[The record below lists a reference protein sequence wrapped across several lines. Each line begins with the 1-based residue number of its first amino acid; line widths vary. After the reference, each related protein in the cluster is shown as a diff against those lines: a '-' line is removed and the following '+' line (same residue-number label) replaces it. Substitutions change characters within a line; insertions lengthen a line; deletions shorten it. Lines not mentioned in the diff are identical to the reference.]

1 MFTGGADDALH
12 ARVHH
17 SRLWFNSEDA
27 AEDETARG
35 GATQTDASA
44 THVAFVGVASAT
56 ALRVYPAFG
65 VLKGERHTVKKA
77 TPDEP
82 LVAAALV
89 VPRAADDDDDDD
101 DDDVSSGSQSA
112 RSPPSWPAAFVAV
125 SSHGRLLTW
134 SLPGLTPT
142 RSIGPVPPL
151 SAMDAAGFCV
161 DGAVFAIAGG
171 GVSVAKLAIAPRSS
185 RGAKA
190 KPESGLVLYDH
201 ELAAAAAAAE
211 SAAKSAS
218 RTSHAASDQDAST
231 RELVTGNAPSPFSP
245 EGTPE
250 KQRKGDPPGNRT
262 QGTNNDLSKS
272 VNHFLKG
279 DGRAAMASF
288 GSVMRRTKEKAAVAM
303 VQAKEKIK
311 TRMSASGAGDGS
323 YPGDESGTYEKGP
336 MDLAFLFAEPECLE
350 TPDAPEI
357 VPEREVAKV
366 ATRSNAAAGSNLI
379 RGTSGSSGKSSNEDD
394 ADRAALFGSGGGGGG
409 GSSSGVGSS
418 STTSYPTAP
427 KLNTAADIRAKYG
440 IGRKKADEADGMTS
454 SLEATRDKLAE
465 RGERLKGIQDKTER
479 MQSDA
484 DDFASMAEKLRK
496 QQEKSWW

>member
-1 MFTGGADDALH
+1 M
-12 ARVHH
+12 
-17 SRLWFNSEDA
+17 
-27 AEDETARG
+27 
-35 GATQTDASA
+35 
-44 THVAFVGVASAT
+44 
-56 ALRVYPAFG
+56 
-65 VLKGERHTVKKA
+65 KKA

-89 VPRAADDDDDDD
+89 VPRAADDDDDED
-101 DDDVSSGSQSA
+101 DDDVPSGSQSA
-112 RSPPSWPAAFVAV
+112 RLPPSWPAAFVAV

-151 SAMDAAGFCV
+151 SAIDAAGFCV

-185 RGAKA
+185 CGAKA
-190 KPESGLVLYDH
+190 KPESGLVLYDD

-218 RTSHAASDQDAST
+218 RTSHAVSDQDAST
-231 RELVTGNAPSPFSP
+231 RELATGSAPSPFSP

-311 TRMSASGAGDGS
+311 TRMSSSGAGDGS
-323 YPGDESGTYEKGP
+323 YPGDESGIEKGP

-418 STTSYPTAP
+418 STTPYPTAP

-454 SLEATRDKLAE
+454 NLEATRDKLAE

>member
-1 MFTGGADDALH
+1 M
-12 ARVHH
+12 
-17 SRLWFNSEDA
+17 
-27 AEDETARG
+27 
-35 GATQTDASA
+35 
-44 THVAFVGVASAT
+44 
-56 ALRVYPAFG
+56 
-65 VLKGERHTVKKA
+65 
-77 TPDEP
+77 
-82 LVAAALV
+82 
-89 VPRAADDDDDDD
+89 
-101 DDDVSSGSQSA
+101 
-112 RSPPSWPAAFVAV
+112 
-125 SSHGRLLTW
+125 
-134 SLPGLTPT
+134 
-142 RSIGPVPPL
+142 
-151 SAMDAAGFCV
+151 
-161 DGAVFAIAGG
+161 
-171 GVSVAKLAIAPRSS
+171 
-185 RGAKA
+185 
-190 KPESGLVLYDH
+190 VLYDD

-218 RTSHAASDQDAST
+218 RTSHAVSDQDAST
-231 RELVTGNAPSPFSP
+231 RESATGNAPSPFSP

-250 KQRKGDPPGNRT
+250 KQKGLDPPGNRT
-262 QGTNNDLSKS
+262 QGGTNDLSKS

-323 YPGDESGTYEKGP
+323 YSPGDDSGTYEKGP

-366 ATRSNAAAGSNLI
+366 APRLNAAAGSNLI

-409 GSSSGVGSS
+409 SSSGVGSS
-418 STTSYPTAP
+418 SNAPYPTAP

-440 IGRKKADEADGMTS
+440 IGRKKETEADGMTS
-454 SLEATRDKLAE
+454 NLEATRDKLAE

>member
-1 MFTGGADDALH
+1 MFT
-12 ARVHH
+12 
-17 SRLWFNSEDA
+17 
-27 AEDETARG
+27 
-35 GATQTDASA
+35 
-44 THVAFVGVASAT
+44 
-56 ALRVYPAFG
+56 
-65 VLKGERHTVKKA
+65 A

-89 VPRAADDDDDDD
+89 VPRAADDDDDAAA

-134 SLPGLTPT
+134 SLPGLTPL

-171 GVSVAKLAIAPRSS
+171 GVSLAKLAIAPRSS

-190 KPESGLVLYDH
+190 KPESGLVLYDD

-231 RELVTGNAPSPFSP
+231 RELATGNVPSPFSP

-250 KQRKGDPPGNRT
+250 KRKGLDPPGNRT
-262 QGTNNDLSKS
+262 QAGANDLSKS

-311 TRMSASGAGDGS
+311 TRMSVHIHDGS
-323 YPGDESGTYEKGP
+323 YLGDESGMEKGP
-336 MDLAFLFAEPECLE
+336 MELAFLFAEPECLE
-350 TPDAPEI
+350 TPDAPPEI
-357 VPEREVAKV
+357 VPEREAAKV
-366 ATRSNAAAGSNLI
+366 APRSNAAAGSNLI
-379 RGTSGSSGKSSNEDD
+379 RGTSGSSGKSAGNEDD
-394 ADRAALFGSGGGGGG
+394 ADRAALFGSVGGGGG

-418 STTSYPTAP
+418 STTPYPTAP

-440 IGRKKADEADGMTS
+440 IGRKKETEADGMTS

>member
-1 MFTGGADDALH
+1 MFT
-12 ARVHH
+12 
-17 SRLWFNSEDA
+17 
-27 AEDETARG
+27 
-35 GATQTDASA
+35 
-44 THVAFVGVASAT
+44 
-56 ALRVYPAFG
+56 
-65 VLKGERHTVKKA
+65 
-77 TPDEP
+77 
-82 LVAAALV
+82 
-89 VPRAADDDDDDD
+89 
-101 DDDVSSGSQSA
+101 
-112 RSPPSWPAAFVAV
+112 
-125 SSHGRLLTW
+125 
-134 SLPGLTPT
+134 
-142 RSIGPVPPL
+142 
-151 SAMDAAGFCV
+151 
-161 DGAVFAIAGG
+161 
-171 GVSVAKLAIAPRSS
+171 
-185 RGAKA
+185 
-190 KPESGLVLYDH
+190 GLVLYDD

-218 RTSHAASDQDAST
+218 RISHAASDQDAST
-231 RELVTGNAPSPFSP
+231 RELATGSAPSPFSP

-250 KQRKGDPPGNRT
+250 KRKG
-262 QGTNNDLSKS
+262 DLSKS

-311 TRMSASGAGDGS
+311 TRMSSSGAGDGS
-323 YPGDESGTYEKGP
+323 YPGDESGIEKGP

-394 ADRAALFGSGGGGGG
+394 ADRAALFGSVGGGGG

-418 STTSYPTAP
+418 SNAPYPTAP

-440 IGRKKADEADGMTS
+440 IGRKKETEADGISS

>member
-1 MFTGGADDALH
+1 LFT
-12 ARVHH
+12 
-17 SRLWFNSEDA
+17 
-27 AEDETARG
+27 
-35 GATQTDASA
+35 
-44 THVAFVGVASAT
+44 
-56 ALRVYPAFG
+56 
-65 VLKGERHTVKKA
+65 A

-89 VPRAADDDDDDD
+89 VPRAADDDAA
-101 DDDVSSGSQSA
+101 DDDVSSGS
-112 RSPPSWPAAFVAV
+112 RSTRLPPSWPAAFVAV

-171 GVSVAKLAIAPRSS
+171 GVSLAKLAIAPRSS

-218 RTSHAASDQDAST
+218 RISHAVSDQDAST
-231 RELVTGNAPSPFSP
+231 RELATGNAPSPFSP

-311 TRMSASGAGDGS
+311 TRMSVHIHDGS

-366 ATRSNAAAGSNLI
+366 APRSNAAAGSNLI

-394 ADRAALFGSGGGGGG
+394 ADRAALFGSVGGG
-409 GSSSGVGSS
+409 GSSSNAP
-418 STTSYPTAP
+418 YPTAP

-440 IGRKKADEADGMTS
+440 IGRKKGSEEADGMTS

>member
-1 MFTGGADDALH
+1 M
-12 ARVHH
+12 
-17 SRLWFNSEDA
+17 
-27 AEDETARG
+27 
-35 GATQTDASA
+35 
-44 THVAFVGVASAT
+44 
-56 ALRVYPAFG
+56 
-65 VLKGERHTVKKA
+65 KKA

-101 DDDVSSGSQSA
+101 VQSSGSQSA
-112 RSPPSWPAAFVAV
+112 RLPPSWPVAFVAV

-134 SLPGLTPT
+134 SLPGLTPL

-151 SAMDAAGFCV
+151 SAIDAAGFCV

-185 RGAKA
+185 CGAKA
-190 KPESGLVLYDH
+190 KPESGLVLYDD

-231 RELVTGNAPSPFSP
+231 RELATGSAPSPFSP

-311 TRMSASGAGDGS
+311 TRMSSSGAGDGS
-323 YPGDESGTYEKGP
+323 YPGDESGIEKGP

-350 TPDAPEI
+350 TPDAPPEI

-409 GSSSGVGSS
+409 SSSGVGSS
-418 STTSYPTAP
+418 SNAPYPTAP

-440 IGRKKADEADGMTS
+440 IGRKKETEADGISS

>member
-1 MFTGGADDALH
+1 M
-12 ARVHH
+12 
-17 SRLWFNSEDA
+17 
-27 AEDETARG
+27 
-35 GATQTDASA
+35 
-44 THVAFVGVASAT
+44 
-56 ALRVYPAFG
+56 
-65 VLKGERHTVKKA
+65 KKA
-77 TPDEP
+77 IPDEP

-89 VPRAADDDDDDD
+89 VPRVADDDD
-101 DDDVSSGSQSA
+101 DDDVSSGSQST
-112 RSPPSWPAAFVAV
+112 RSPSWPAAFVAV

-134 SLPGLTPT
+134 SLPGLTPL

-151 SAMDAAGFCV
+151 SAIDAAGFCV
-161 DGAVFAIAGG
+161 DGAVFAIVGG

-185 RGAKA
+185 CGAKA
-190 KPESGLVLYDH
+190 KPESGLVLYDD

-218 RTSHAASDQDAST
+218 RTSHAVSDQDAST
-231 RELVTGNAPSPFSP
+231 RELATGSAPSPFSP

-311 TRMSASGAGDGS
+311 TRMSSSGAGDGS
-323 YPGDESGTYEKGP
+323 YPGDESGIEKGP

-350 TPDAPEI
+350 TPDAPPEI

-409 GSSSGVGSS
+409 SSSGVGSS
-418 STTSYPTAP
+418 SNASYPTAP

-454 SLEATRDKLAE
+454 NLEATRDKLAE

>member
-1 MFTGGADDALH
+1 
-12 ARVHH
+12 
-17 SRLWFNSEDA
+17 
-27 AEDETARG
+27 
-35 GATQTDASA
+35 
-44 THVAFVGVASAT
+44 
-56 ALRVYPAFG
+56 
-65 VLKGERHTVKKA
+65 VKKA

-89 VPRAADDDDDDD
+89 VPRVADDDD
-101 DDDVSSGSQSA
+101 DDDVSSGSQST
-112 RSPPSWPAAFVAV
+112 RSPSWPAAFVAV

-134 SLPGLTPT
+134 SLPGLTPL

-171 GVSVAKLAIAPRSS
+171 GVSLAKLAIAPRSS

-190 KPESGLVLYDH
+190 KPESGLVLYDD

-218 RTSHAASDQDAST
+218 RTSHAVSDQDAST
-231 RELVTGNAPSPFSP
+231 RELATGSAPSPFSP

-311 TRMSASGAGDGS
+311 TRMSSSGAGDGS

-336 MDLAFLFAEPECLE
+336 MELAFLFAEPECLE

-357 VPEREVAKV
+357 VPTEVAKV
-366 ATRSNAAAGSNLI
+366 APRSNAAAGSNLI

-394 ADRAALFGSGGGGGG
+394 ADRAALFGSVGGGGG

-418 STTSYPTAP
+418 SNAPYPTAP

-440 IGRKKADEADGMTS
+440 IGRKKADEADGMS
-454 SLEATRDKLAE
+454 SNLEATRDKLAE

>member
-1 MFTGGADDALH
+1 MFT
-12 ARVHH
+12 
-17 SRLWFNSEDA
+17 
-27 AEDETARG
+27 
-35 GATQTDASA
+35 
-44 THVAFVGVASAT
+44 
-56 ALRVYPAFG
+56 
-65 VLKGERHTVKKA
+65 A

-89 VPRAADDDDDDD
+89 VPRAADDDDDAAA

-134 SLPGLTPT
+134 SLPGLTPL

-190 KPESGLVLYDH
+190 KPESGLVLYDD

-231 RELVTGNAPSPFSP
+231 RELATGNVPSPFSP

-250 KQRKGDPPGNRT
+250 KRKGLDPPGNRT
-262 QGTNNDLSKS
+262 QAGANDLSKS

-311 TRMSASGAGDGS
+311 TRMSVHIHDGS
-323 YPGDESGTYEKGP
+323 YPGDESGMYEKGP
-336 MDLAFLFAEPECLE
+336 MELAFLFAEPECLE

-366 ATRSNAAAGSNLI
+366 APRSNAAAGSNLI

-394 ADRAALFGSGGGGGG
+394 ADRAALFGSVGGGGG

-418 STTSYPTAP
+418 STTPYPTAP

-440 IGRKKADEADGMTS
+440 IGRKKADEADGMS
-454 SLEATRDKLAE
+454 SNLEATRDKLAE